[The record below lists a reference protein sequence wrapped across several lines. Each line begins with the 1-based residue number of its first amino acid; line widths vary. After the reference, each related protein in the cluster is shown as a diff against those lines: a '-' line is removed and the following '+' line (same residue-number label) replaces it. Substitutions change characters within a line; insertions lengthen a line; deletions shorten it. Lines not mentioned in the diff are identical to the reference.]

1 MSLRKI
7 WHQVLLLL
15 SRLTYKKASLRLT
28 MVKTLEEGNH
38 LFRIMDNGH
47 DYEVSVYVEDRMVYQ
62 NLGFETLEDAEA
74 FVEMY
79 KSYL

>member
-1 MSLRKI
+1 
-7 WHQVLLLL
+7 
-15 SRLTYKKASLRLT
+15 
-28 MVKTLEEGNH
+28 MVKTLEQGNH

-47 DYEVSVYVEDRMVYQ
+47 DYEVSVFVEDRMVYQ

>member
-1 MSLRKI
+1 MSMSLRKF
-7 WHQVLLLL
+7 WHRILLLL
-15 SRLTYKKASLRLT
+15 SRYKKASLRLT
-28 MVKTLEEGNH
+28 MVKTLEQGNH
-38 LFRIMDNGH
+38 IFRIMDNGH
-47 DYEVSVYVEDRMVYQ
+47 DYEVSVYVEGRMVYQ